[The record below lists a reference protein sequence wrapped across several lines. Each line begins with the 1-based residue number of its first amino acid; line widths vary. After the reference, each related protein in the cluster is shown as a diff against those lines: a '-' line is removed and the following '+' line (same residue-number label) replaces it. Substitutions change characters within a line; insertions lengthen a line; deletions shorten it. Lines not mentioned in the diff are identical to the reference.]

1 MVYQVLLAMKNSALL
16 NDLIQEMR
24 NRGLPCHVGVYRT
37 AAALINDGS
46 FDHADAVIMEA
57 SLMDPGMLMESL
69 VRGALGRRLAVVGH
83 TEDERMARVLA
94 AAGVQCRPET
104 ADVEALCDTLEDL
117 LTDSRE
123 TARWDAVCMLLDTL
137 PLSIT
142 LKGGKYIEMA
152 LRLAL
157 RTPSLMDSMR
167 DGLYARVAERCGASI
182 SSVER
187 NIRYAIAQCWE
198 QMEARQKRVLLAR
211 CVSRPAPKLF
221 LMHMLRRLRRDGCAP
236 ATADDFRSQS
246 GKAQKE
252 KPENGKGSE
261 NEK

>member
-1 MVYQVLLAMKNSALL
+1 MVYRVLLALKDAALL
-16 NDLIQEMR
+16 KNLVQEMR
-24 NRGLPCHVGVYRT
+24 DRRLPCHVGLYRT

-57 SLMDPGMLMESL
+57 SLIGPGMLMESL
-69 VRGALGRRLAVVGH
+69 VRGTLGRRLAVVGH
-83 TEDERMARVLA
+83 TSDERMAHILTS
-94 AAGVQCRPET
+94 AGVQCHPATED
-104 ADVEALCDTLEDL
+104 AKALCDILEDL
-117 LTDSRE
+117 LMESRE
-123 TARWDAVCMLLDTL
+123 SARWDAVCMLLDTL
-137 PLSIT
+137 PISIT

-252 KPENGKGSE
+252 KPENGKGE
-261 NEK
+261 EK